1 VKLMSNP
8 PIKLALVGK
17 LRAGKDTASQ
27 YLTLF
32 YDFHPFAFA
41 DPLKRY
47 LHEIFP
53 HVPRE
58 PKPRRLLQ
66 LFGQKLRELDPDV
79 WINLTMRQIDDYL
92 RQHTCDRCE
101 PVLKPRVV
109 VTDCRQQNEYDRL
122 RAEGFVF
129 IRINADDELR
139 IQRALE
145 AGDKFTAEDLAHETE
160 LLVDSF
166 DVDYEVYNNGT
177 TPELYTQLDEIMRE
191 LGVTASE
198 RNHT

>member
-1 VKLMSNP
+1 MNNL
-8 PIKLALVGK
+8 PIKLALCGR
-17 LRAGKDTASQ
+17 LRSGKDTVAQ

-32 YDFHPFAFA
+32 YDFQKFAFA

-66 LFGQKLRELDPDV
+66 LFGQKMREIDPDV
-79 WINLTMRQIDDYL
+79 WVNLTMHKIDEYL
-92 RQHTCDRCE
+92 RQYTCDCS
-101 PVLKPRVV
+101 PLKPRVV
-109 VTDCRQQNEYDRL
+109 VTDCRQRNEYDRL

-129 IRINADDELR
+129 VRINADDELR
-139 IQRALE
+139 IRRALE
-145 AGDKFTAEDLAHETE
+145 AGDDFTVHDLAHETE

-166 DVDYEVYNNGT
+166 DVDYEVNNNGT
-177 TPELYTQLDEIMRE
+177 TPELYAQLDAIMTA
-191 LGVTASE
+191 LGVTANGRS
-198 RNHT
+198 